1 MSHAL
6 NADHK
11 RYSKWMVCIGVPMT
25 REMLSKK
32 VIEAQIKLIE
42 IAKGIEEGLEPDE
55 LLGMIAATLDICS
68 SLHDTE
74 ILWWTRPTCS

>member
-1 MSHAL
+1 
-6 NADHK
+6 
-11 RYSKWMVCIGVPMT
+11 MT

-55 LLGMIAATLDICS
+55 LLGMIAVTLDICS

-74 ILWWTRPTCS
+74 IL